1 MGLEFLDVT
10 SETAISLVDRDTEGA
25 RQQDVYRITNSST
38 SIIDTHLLVIVRGL
52 APEAKLLNASG
63 KTSSGDPYLRVF
75 LPSGLLVPGQSIT
88 ARLKLQRRRNGPPV
102 SFTLSLLSGQG
113 TP

>member
-10 SETAISLVDRDTEGA
+10 SQASISLVDRDNDGT
-25 RQQDVYRITNSST
+25 RLQDVYRITNSST
-38 SIIDTHLLVIVRGL
+38 SIIDTHLIVIARGL
-52 APEAKLLNASG
+52 APEVKLLNASG

-75 LPSGLLVPGQSIT
+75 LPSGVLVPGQSIT
-88 ARLKLQRRRNGPPV
+88 ARLNFQRRPNGPPV
-102 SFTLSLLSGQG
+102 LFTMSLLSGQG